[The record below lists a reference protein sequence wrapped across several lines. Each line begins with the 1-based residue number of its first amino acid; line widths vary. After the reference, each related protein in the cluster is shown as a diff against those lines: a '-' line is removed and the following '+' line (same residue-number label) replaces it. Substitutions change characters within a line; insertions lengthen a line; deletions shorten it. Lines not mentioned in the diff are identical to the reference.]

1 MKTAETTSWIFLA
14 IAISSQISP
23 VSFAGIS
30 QVADGINHAIPT
42 QKEMQNA
49 LSWLTKKE
57 LVTKVGNKYSLTESG
72 NKIYEEAQRENKILL
87 KMWKS
92 IEDKFV
98 GEFGNT

>member
-14 IAISSQISP
+14 TAISSQIEP

-49 LSWLTKKE
+49 LSWLTQQK
-57 LVTKVGNKYSLTESG
+57 LVAKVGNKYSLTESG
-72 NKIYEEAQRENKILL
+72 KRIYEEAQIENKILL

-98 GEFGNT
+98 GAFGNT